1 MVNLEVR
8 NFTVLGRRARIRFP
22 AAMLLPV
29 LLSFWGCGIKT
40 QVKVPVAPKI
50 AAARTATLDELLA
63 SLREAGSGITS
74 LRSSSIKVSLTTGR
88 IESGRL
94 EEYRSAPGYILLRR
108 PDSLRLNIQNP
119 ITKTTILALVSVGDG
134 FEIWSPRDN
143 KMFVGRNSAREFEVE
158 GGGETPAFTARPIH
172 IFDAVL
178 PQPLSLEAAGRRIFM
193 TEEQDASAKY
203 YVLTVLQET
212 GSPAMR
218 ALRRIWIERSEL
230 AVVKEEAFNDAG
242 QVSSIVTYARL
253 ARYDSH
259 SLPDFIR
266 IDRPLDGYSLDMQF
280 RDWVVNPDLPDAS
293 FVLELPPEAQ
303 RVVLKEKGKD

>member
-1 MVNLEVR
+1 MVNCDFM
-8 NFTVLGRRARIRFP
+8 NFAVFGRRAGIRFP
-22 AAMLLPV
+22 EALLLLV
-29 LLSFWGCGIKT
+29 LFFSWGCGIKT
-40 QVKVPVAPKI
+40 EVKVPVAPKI
-50 AAARTATLDELLA
+50 AAARTATLEELLA
-63 SLREAGSGITS
+63 ALREAGNGIQS
-74 LRSSSIKVSLTTGR
+74 LRSSSVKVSLTTGKT
-88 IESGRL
+88 ESGRL
-94 EEYRSAPGYILLRR
+94 QEYRSAPGYILLRR
-108 PDSLRLNIQNP
+108 PDNLRLNIQNP

-134 FEIWSPRDN
+134 FEIWIPRDN
-143 KMFVGRNSAREFEVE
+143 KMFAGQNSAREFEVE

-172 IFDAVL
+172 IFDAIL
-178 PQPLSLEAAGRRIFM
+178 PQTVSLEASGSRIFM

-203 YVLTVLQET
+203 YVLTLLQET

-230 AVVKEEAFNDAG
+230 AVVKEETFNDTG
-242 QVSSIVTYARL
+242 QVSSIVTYAGQ

-259 SLPDFIR
+259 SLPNFIR

-293 FVLELPPEAQ
+293 FTLELPPEAQ